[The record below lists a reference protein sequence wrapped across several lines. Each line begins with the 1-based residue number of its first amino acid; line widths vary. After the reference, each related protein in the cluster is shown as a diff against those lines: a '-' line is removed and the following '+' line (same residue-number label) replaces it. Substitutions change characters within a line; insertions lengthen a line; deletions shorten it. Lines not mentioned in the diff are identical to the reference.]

1 MGRAPWRVSDAWT
14 TSPGPYHLDGRAWTA
29 APGALAA
36 ASAHRIAKPGGS
48 APPRGLWSLHPGG
61 APLQTARLGA
71 QGVGG
76 KARSSGQPLL
86 VNQAEKVIPLSFP
99 GYFDGVR

>member
-14 TSPGPYHLDGRAWTA
+14 TSLGPYHLDGRAWTA
-29 APGALAA
+29 AAGAVAA
-36 ASAHRIAKPGGS
+36 TSAHRIAKSGGS
-48 APPRGLWSLHPGG
+48 GPPQGLWSLHPGG
-61 APLQTARLGA
+61 APLQTTRLGA

-76 KARSSGQPLL
+76 KARSSGQALL
-86 VNQAEKVIPLSFP
+86 VNQAEKVIPLLFS

>member
-1 MGRAPWRVSDAWT
+1 M
-14 TSPGPYHLDGRAWTA
+14 PGPPHLDRITWMV
-29 APGALAA
+29 APGPQPLEPW
-36 ASAHRIAKPGGS
+36 PGGS